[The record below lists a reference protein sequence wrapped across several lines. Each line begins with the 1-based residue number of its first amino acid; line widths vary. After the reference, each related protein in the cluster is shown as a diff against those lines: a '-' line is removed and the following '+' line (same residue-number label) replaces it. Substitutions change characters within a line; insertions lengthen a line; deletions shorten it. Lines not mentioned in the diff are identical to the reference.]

1 MSALA
6 ISGAI
11 ELASR
16 VASSMASGN
25 NSLMPN
31 ASLIDVSSVARV
43 EPITM
48 LDADCVNIPEISDIT
63 KSVET
68 LFSGYYLQAVNI
80 MNTIGDV
87 SVASKLGPL
96 NPNRKL
102 GLEALQDEALCALS
116 MENYEFRLP
125 SSKVHPALALE
136 ALPSGSAKPPKT
148 GGSEFKIDDKVLDK
162 VNESANLSIG
172 KIYNVQ
178 LKHNG
183 QSITI
188 PIAIRL
194 MVNVIPSRMMVDLF
208 TYRNN
213 FDLDMKERFHDW
225 RSGRLSFVGDLILCN
240 DLIDKRRKAGIRDR
254 SGIMGQINNRES
266 KNFVAGFING
276 KGSVATATNLAIIST
291 DTLELVELEL
301 NGKLAN
307 SKVRA
312 AMFEN
317 TNLMILAVVDK
328 GYERVIFYHRGLEAT
343 TNVSFRELK
352 SASKG
357 YGSDVSDIL
366 KAYISGSSP
375 SL

>member
-31 ASLIDVSSVARV
+31 SSLIDIASVARV

-48 LDADCVNIPEISDIT
+48 VDADVINIPEISNIT
-63 KSVET
+63 QTLET

-80 MNTIGDV
+80 MSTIGDV

-96 NPNRKL
+96 NPNRKM
-102 GLEALQDEALCALS
+102 GLESLREEANVALT
-116 MENYEFRLP
+116 MEEFKFRLP
-125 SSKVHPALALE
+125 SSKKHPALSLENNEGKPVALQD
-136 ALPSGSAKPPKT
+136 KT
-148 GGSEFKIDDKVLDK
+148 LEKI
-162 VNESANLSIG
+162 NESANLSVG

-178 LKHNG
+178 LKHNNLTV
-183 QSITI
+183 TI
-188 PIAIRL
+188 PVSIRL

-225 RSGRLSFVGDLILCN
+225 RSGRLAFFGDLILCN
-240 DLIDKRRKAGIRDR
+240 DLIDKRRRAGIRDK
-254 SGIMGQINNRES
+254 SGIMGQINSRES
-266 KNFVAGFING
+266 KNFVAGFVSG
-276 KGSVATATNLAIIST
+276 KGSVATASNLAIIST
-291 DTLELVELEL
+291 DTLEHVELEL
-301 NGKLAN
+301 NGKLSN

-328 GYERVIFYHRGLEAT
+328 GYERVVFYHRGIET
-343 TNVSFRELK
+343 TTSVSFQELK
-352 SASKG
+352 NSGKRG
-357 YGSDVSDIL
+357 GTDVSDIL
-366 KAYISGSSP
+366 KAYVSGSSP
-375 SL
+375 ALH